1 MPVLKPR
8 LTPKFPGERGGRT
21 LHRNNTWS
29 KYEHDRTLDGRRD
42 FKGKRRRRDVPLRV
56 RMGKTVSVRKR
67 ATARA
72 ASLKSV
78 LHLWT
83 KSPSCPPE
91 ESQTSPLKK

>member
-21 LHRNNTWS
+21 LHRNNTRS

-56 RMGKTVSVRKR
+56 RMGKNSERE
-67 ATARA
+67 
-72 ASLKSV
+72 
-78 LHLWT
+78 
-83 KSPSCPPE
+83 E
-91 ESQTSPLKK
+91 ESHRKSSLFKECSSSLDQIPELPS